1 MPHRRKMEKGSF
13 RDHFDGLVKQFS
25 EQQERIREA
34 ARADERRKDKRH
46 INDRLFDSAHRD

>member
-13 RDHFDGLVKQFS
+13 RDHFDGRVKQFS

-46 INDRLFDSAHRD
+46 INDRLFDSAHRE

>member
-1 MPHRRKMEKGSF
+1 MPHRRKIETGSF
-13 RDHFDGLVKQFS
+13 RDHLDGLVKQFS

-46 INDRLFDSAHRD
+46 IKDFLFDRASRD

>member
-1 MPHRRKMEKGSF
+1 MPHRRKIETGSF
-13 RDHFDGLVKQFS
+13 RDHLDGLVKQFS

-46 INDRLFDSAHRD
+46 INDFLFDRASRD